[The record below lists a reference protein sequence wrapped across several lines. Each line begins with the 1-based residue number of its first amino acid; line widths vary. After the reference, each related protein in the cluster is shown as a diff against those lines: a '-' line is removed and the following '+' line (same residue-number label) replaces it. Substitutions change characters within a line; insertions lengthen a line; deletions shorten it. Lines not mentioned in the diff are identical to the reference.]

1 MLAASACA
9 FRISAAQSTGVCDDA
24 TETSSSPA
32 AARSSVEMTSRAGGV
47 GLLGVGVRCSA
58 NRRSSRARSR

>member
-24 TETSSSPA
+24 TETSSFA
-32 AARSSVEMTSRAGGV
+32 AVRSSVEMTSRAGGV

-58 NRRSSRARSR
+58 NRR